1 LANPLRRLCILSFLP
16 LLFACAA
23 NTSNGT
29 GGQGGAGGSAGTG
42 GQGGSSSTGG
52 SSGTG
57 GTGGRSGSGGAGGTL
72 SDDAGG
78 TPDRA
83 PGDDAGGTPDRP
95 PSGDGAGTGGA
106 SGTTYVFTSSS
117 TGYGAPGR
125 ITSLKLDLATGA
137 LTKGPTTNSR
147 NNVFYGA
154 FSPDKK
160 YLFTVTEEAPSAHL
174 SSFSV
179 SAGSGALALIN
190 DVATGASNAEH
201 VSVHPGGQWAAVA
214 HFTGGQV
221 TLHPVKANGTVGAPA
236 DTKLAAT
243 ASGPN
248 CHQALFDSSGSSLFV
263 SCLGAKLVAQ
273 FRLMNNMLIPNT
285 PATVAVGGQI
295 RHLAFGINEL
305 FAYGV
310 TEVQATLV
318 TFTYDKAA
326 GRLTTVGSPIPAFV
340 TEAGGGGHVIVHPS
354 GKFLFVSSRFDNK
367 LVTFSIDANTGAA
380 TMTSST
386 DDSLSYPRDFALDP
400 SGAYLIAGTQPNSVA
415 AMIPNKRPDGGGKLV
430 VFRIDRNNGSLSR
443 LNAPTTIESGAGS
456 VWWVGTLAF

>member
-1 LANPLRRLCILSFLP
+1 LANLLRRLSLLSFLP
-16 LLFACAA
+16 LLFACTAE
-23 NTSNGT
+23 TSSGT
-29 GGQGGAGGSAGTG
+29 GGQSGAGGTG
-42 GQGGSSSTGG
+42 GLGGSSSTGG
-52 SSGTG
+52 SSGSG
-57 GTGGRSGSGGAGGTL
+57 GTGGRSGSGGAGGGP
-72 SDDAGG
+72 SDDAGS
-78 TPDRA
+78 TPDLA

-95 PSGDGAGTGGA
+95 PSGDGAGSGGR

-117 TGYGAPGR
+117 TGYGTPGR

-137 LTKGPTTNSR
+137 LTKGPTTNGR
-147 NNVFYGA
+147 NNLFYGA

-174 SSFSV
+174 SSYSV

-221 TLHPVKANGTVGAPA
+221 TLHPVQASGTVGAPA

-243 ASGPN
+243 ASGSN

-263 SCLGAKLVAQ
+263 PCLGARLVAQ

-285 PATVAVGGQI
+285 PATVSVGGQI

-310 TEVQATLV
+310 TEVQATLA

-340 TEAGGGGHVIVHPS
+340 TEAGGGGHVIVHPN

-367 LVTFSIDANTGAA
+367 LVTFSIDASTGAA
-380 TMTSST
+380 TMASST

-400 SGAYLIAGTQPNSVA
+400 SGAYLIAGTQPNSIA
-415 AMIPNKRPDGGGKLV
+415 AMVPNKRPDGGGKLV
-430 VFRIDRNNGSLSR
+430 VFRVDQNSGSLSR
-443 LNAPTTIESGAGS
+443 MNTPTTIESGSGS
-456 VWWVGTLAF
+456 VWWVGMVAF

>member
-1 LANPLRRLCILSFLP
+1 MRRLLILSFLP
-16 LLFACAA
+16 LLFACT
-23 NTSNGT
+23 TSDGA
-29 GGQGGAGGSAGTG
+29 GGKGGAGGSTGTG

-52 SSGTG
+52 SSGSG
-57 GTGGRSGSGGAGGTL
+57 GSGSGGLSGSGGAGGAPG
-72 SDDAGG
+72 DDGGG

-83 PGDDAGGTPDRP
+83 PGDDGGTPDRAPGADRP
-95 PSGDGAGTGGA
+95 PDGVVGGGGTA
-106 SGTTYVFTSSS
+106 YVFTTSS

-137 LTKGPTTNSR
+137 LTKGPTTNGRS
-147 NNVFYGA
+147 NVFYGA

-179 SAGSGALALIN
+179 NGGSGALALIN

-201 VSVHPGGQWAAVA
+201 VAVHPGGQWATVA
-214 HFTGGQV
+214 HYTGGQV
-221 TLHPVKANGTVGAPA
+221 TLHPVQANGTVGAPA
-236 DTKLAAT
+236 DTKVAAT
-243 ASGPN
+243 AGAPN
-248 CHQALFDSSGSSLFV
+248 CHQTLFDSSGSALLV
-263 SCLGAKLVAQ
+263 SCLGARLVAQ

-285 PATVAVGGQI
+285 PATVSVSGQI
-295 RHLAFGINEL
+295 RHLAFGMDEL

-310 TEVQATLV
+310 TEVEATLV

-326 GRLTTVGSPIPAFV
+326 GRLATVGSPIPAFV

-367 LVTFSIDANTGAA
+367 LVTFSINAGTGAA
-380 TMTSST
+380 TMSSNT

-415 AMIPNKRPDGGGKLV
+415 TMAANKRPDGGGKLV
-430 VFRIDRNNGSLSR
+430 VFRIDQNNGSLSR
-443 LNAPTTIESGAGS
+443 MGTPTTIESGSGS
-456 VWWVGTLAF
+456 VWWVGTLGL